1 MGSSDFFLEPDD
13 SKSLGDVNF
22 MRKPVRVRR
31 TFPKTIK
38 NPNGFEVVK
47 ETSSVDQKNFN
58 NFNGNSTYLNNT
70 SVNGNGTANGNG
82 NSTYLSNGNG
92 NGNSASVDPQSD
104 REQNSFEP
112 RKVDSNLD
120 MFRSMA
126 RNMKR

>member
-13 SKSLGDVNF
+13 SKSFGDVNF

-58 NFNGNSTYLNNT
+58 NFNGNSSFTNNT
-70 SVNGNGTANGNG
+70 SFNGNGAV
-82 NSTYLSNGNG
+82 NGNG
-92 NGNSASVDPQSD
+92 NGSSNGNSASFEPQSD

-120 MFRSMA
+120 MFRNMA

>member
-13 SKSLGDVNF
+13 SKSFGDVNF

-58 NFNGNSTYLNNT
+58 NFNGNSTYINNT
-70 SVNGNGTANGNG
+70 SVNGNGAVNGNG
-82 NSTYLSNGNG
+82 D
-92 NGNSASVDPQSD
+92 SASFEPQSD
-104 REQNSFEP
+104 REPNSFEP